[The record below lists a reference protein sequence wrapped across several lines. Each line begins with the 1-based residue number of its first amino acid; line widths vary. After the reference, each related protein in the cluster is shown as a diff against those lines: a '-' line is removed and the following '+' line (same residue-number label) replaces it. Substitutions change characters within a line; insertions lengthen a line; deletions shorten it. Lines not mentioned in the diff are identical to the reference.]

1 MTKTN
6 LIDKI
11 GLIIQSNNTA
21 DAANTI
27 ANIMVGRVCHNS
39 LQGNTLRQKDFS
51 KDSALDKTIIECTMV
66 EQGESN
72 ERTNELGLFL
82 G

>member
-27 ANIMVGRVCHNS
+27 ADIMVDVVVLARFRRPTLDGS
-39 LQGNTLRQKDFS
+39 LESPID
-51 KDSALDKTIIECTMV
+51 IIE
-66 EQGESN
+66 QSIDKK
-72 ERTNELGLFL
+72 FFS
-82 G
+82 